1 VSDTAHRFPEETTM
15 SEITTAAPTSAAPAS
30 PAATAGHRRRGA
42 VALTVARYVLALF
55 LGFSGIAKLIAHESA
70 IESFDRMGWGHGAM
84 YAIGGLETAGA
95 IALLIPVLAG
105 VAAIA
110 FCGLLAGASIVQLTL
125 LDPPNAVMP
134 AVLIVVMVLIARDR
148 RDATAALVARVR
160 RSA

>member
-1 VSDTAHRFPEETTM
+1 MP
-15 SEITTAAPTSAAPAS
+15 EITTAASTTAAPAS
-30 PAATAGHRRRGA
+30 RSAAAGRRGRGA
-42 VALTVARYVLALF
+42 VALTVARYALALF

-70 IESFDRMGWGHGAM
+70 IESFDRMGWSHGAM

-125 LDPPNAVMP
+125 LDPPNALMP
-134 AVLIVVMVLIARDR
+134 AVLIVVMALIARDR
-148 RDATAALVARVR
+148 REGTAALFASIR

>member
-1 VSDTAHRFPEETTM
+1 M
-15 SEITTAAPTSAAPAS
+15 SETTTAASTSAASTSAAPAS
-30 PAATAGHRRRGA
+30 RSAAVGRRGRGT
-42 VALTVARYVLALF
+42 VALNVARYALALF

-70 IESFDRMGWGHGAM
+70 VESFGRMGWSHGAM
-84 YAIGGLETAGA
+84 YAIGALETAGA
-95 IALLIPVLAG
+95 IALLVPVLAG

-148 RDATAALVARVR
+148 RDGTAALIALVR
-160 RSA
+160 RRA

>member
-1 VSDTAHRFPEETTM
+1 M
-15 SEITTAAPTSAAPAS
+15 SESTTAVSTSATPASPSAAP
-30 PAATAGHRRRGA
+30 GHRRRGA
-42 VALTVARYVLALF
+42 VALTVARYALALF

-70 IESFDRMGWGHGAM
+70 IESFDRMGWSHGAM

-134 AVLIVVMVLIARDR
+134 VVLIVVMALIARDR
-148 RDATAALVARVR
+148 REGTAALIALVR
-160 RSA
+160 RGA

>member
-1 VSDTAHRFPEETTM
+1 M
-15 SEITTAAPTSAAPAS
+15 SEITTPAATSAASAS
-30 PAATAGHRRRGA
+30 PSADGRRGRGA
-42 VALTVARYVLALF
+42 VALSVARYVLALF

-70 IESFDRMGWGHGAM
+70 IESFDRMGWSHGAM

-110 FCGLLAGASIVQLTL
+110 FCGLLAGASVVQLTL

-134 AVLIVVMVLIARDR
+134 AVLIVVMALIARDR
-148 RDATAALVARVR
+148 RAGTAALIALVR
-160 RSA
+160 RGA